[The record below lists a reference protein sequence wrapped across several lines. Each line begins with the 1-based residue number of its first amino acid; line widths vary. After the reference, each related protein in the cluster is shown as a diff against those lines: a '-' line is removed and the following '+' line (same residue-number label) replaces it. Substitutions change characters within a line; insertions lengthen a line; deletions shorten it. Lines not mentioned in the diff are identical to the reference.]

1 MGNPLFNNFGPSG
14 QAPQN
19 PVNNML
25 GFMKQFNQ
33 FKSQFRGDPRQKVQ
47 ELLSSGQMTQEQFAQ
62 FSEMAKQFQ
71 SMFRSK

>member
-19 PVNNML
+19 PISNIF

-33 FKSQFRGDPRQKVQ
+33 FRSQFQGDPKQKVQ

-71 SMFRSK
+71 SMLHTK